1 MAENTARDVFL
12 KLGFSI
18 YLFLALMERVYLF
31 FGFYPFFIQ
40 VIKKTKKCQAWL
52 RKA

>member
-31 FGFYPFFIQ
+31 LAFTHFLF
-40 VIKKTKKCQAWL
+40 K
-52 RKA
+52 